1 MRNDLGSGIK
11 GRKPRGFC
19 VLLRSLAANSDV
31 IMCLSRFDSKGEV
44 DPPKGEHEQSLFSF
58 PQNEGSIISDYK
70 LTYTVM
76 KTFAIHT
83 T

>member
-1 MRNDLGSGIK
+1 MNYYLGSGIK

-44 DPPKGEHEQSLFSF
+44 DPPQG
-58 PQNEGSIISDYK
+58 G
-70 LTYTVM
+70 T
-76 KTFAIHT
+76 
-83 T
+83 